1 MKEKIF
7 ENFSLKL
14 ISVIGALILWAVI
27 VNIYDPT
34 TSVTISNVAVTL
46 QNEESLTGNDYS
58 YEVVDGDRISV
69 YISGP
74 KSVITELKSSDIVAT
89 ADLSKIT
96 AFADYVDIDVKVV
109 KDGVELKNVE
119 VIPRTTAV
127 KLQIENR
134 LTKEFTIK
142 YYTEGSLAG
151 GYTLG
156 GVSVFP
162 DTVKVTGSSSAV
174 NNVENAVVMLD
185 IAGRTGNFTENVAI
199 SLVDSDGNT
208 VEDET
213 LVMSR
218 GDADCAVTVNQV
230 KTVKVTAAG
239 YVGTVSDGYV
249 VKGIELSFS
258 EIEITGSVN
267 AVGGID
273 EISIP
278 SSAIDVSGMSSD
290 KVVSVNLADYVDR
303 SVSFSSDSSVT
314 VTARIV
320 SKDSKEYSVAAS
332 AIKMNNLS
340 DGLSAKLDTSV
351 KTLSISV
358 KADEGDFDSFSASDI
373 SLSVNLSSLSA
384 GEHIVAVNVSLPDG
398 YSVDG
403 TYRVKVTIERTQPQT
418 EAQTRTQS
426 TQSATQVQGQA
437 QTQTQAENTTEPT
450 TAASVQAGVENVA
463 R

>member
-1 MKEKIF
+1 
-7 ENFSLKL
+7 
-14 ISVIGALILWAVI
+14 
-27 VNIYDPT
+27 
-34 TSVTISNVAVTL
+34 
-46 QNEESLTGNDYS
+46 
-58 YEVVDGDRISV
+58 
-69 YISGP
+69 
-74 KSVITELKSSDIVAT
+74 
-89 ADLSKIT
+89 
-96 AFADYVDIDVKVV
+96 
-109 KDGVELKNVE
+109 
-119 VIPRTTAV
+119 
-127 KLQIENR
+127 
-134 LTKEFTIK
+134 
-142 YYTEGSLAG
+142 
-151 GYTLG
+151 
-156 GVSVFP
+156 
-162 DTVKVTGSSSAV
+162 
-174 NNVENAVVMLD
+174 
-185 IAGRTGNFTENVAI
+185 
-199 SLVDSDGNT
+199 
-208 VEDET
+208 
-213 LVMSR
+213 MSR

>member
-1 MKEKIF
+1 
-7 ENFSLKL
+7 
-14 ISVIGALILWAVI
+14 
-27 VNIYDPT
+27 
-34 TSVTISNVAVTL
+34 
-46 QNEESLTGNDYS
+46 
-58 YEVVDGDRISV
+58 
-69 YISGP
+69 
-74 KSVITELKSSDIVAT
+74 
-89 ADLSKIT
+89 
-96 AFADYVDIDVKVV
+96 
-109 KDGVELKNVE
+109 
-119 VIPRTTAV
+119 V

-174 NNVENAVVMLD
+174 NNVENAVVTLD
-185 IAGRTGNFTENVAI
+185 ITGRTGSFNENVAI
-199 SLVDSDGNT
+199 SLIDSEGNT

-239 YVGTVSDGYV
+239 YVGTVANNCV

-267 AVGGID
+267 VVGGID

-340 DGLSAKLDTSV
+340 DGLVATLDASV

-373 SLSVNLSSLSA
+373 SVSVNLASLSA

-403 TYRVKVTIERTQPQT
+403 TYRVKVTIERKQPQT
-418 EAQTRTQS
+418 ESQTRIPNAQS
-426 TQSATQVQGQA
+426 SVQGQ
-437 QTQTQAENTTEPT
+437 TQADNTTQPT
-450 TAASVQAGVENVA
+450 TAVSVQAGQVQAETEGVV